1 MSLETHLIDERRPV
15 PTAEEVHEFLHYMD
29 DLNAIRRFQTMSW
42 RFILVF
48 GIAHLLFGIGLAG
61 GFIDNRF
68 GLIAWVIVTSLLI
81 AVTGHNFRARC
92 PRCGKPFRYRLV
104 FGIRIPDGIADCCA
118 HCGLRALS
126 QSDLRRFEAQQIEER
141 AHTDT

>member
-1 MSLETHLIDERRPV
+1 MSLATHLSDERRPV
-15 PTAEEVHEFLHYMD
+15 PTAEEVQEFLHYMD
-29 DLNAIRRFQTMSW
+29 DLSAIRRFQTMSW

-81 AVTGHNFRARC
+81 VVTGHNFLARC
-92 PRCGKPFRYRLV
+92 PRCSKPFHYRLA
-104 FGIRIPDGIADCCA
+104 FGIRIPTGVADSCA
-118 HCGLRALS
+118 YCRLRALS
-126 QSDLRRFEAQQIEER
+126 QSDLRRFEAQQIEECAR
-141 AHTDT
+141 TNT